1 MLTPTFNSTYTVK
14 LVILLGDDADDAVDY
29 PATELAKS
37 LQALYDQ
44 DVAPAGFFDLEKIGS
59 HLVVTLERSIGDDA
73 EVLGGRDMDEFNVV
87 EQLAAEYRE
96 AYDNGPEGQFGQTQI
111 LTLAIL
117 NTLKRHKAVVAGL
130 PCQMVKVRLVCEW
143 VMPAGMTLEQVRT
156 TLHHNRDS
164 LDLIS
169 IRGAERELAE
179 FYVKMPGGPIG
190 TYTALD
196 LVNP

>member
-1 MLTPTFNSTYTVK
+1 MRNQKTRNRRQPVPHMVRMF
-14 LVILLGDDADDAVDY
+14 
-29 PATELAKS
+29 E
-37 LQALYDQ
+37 QALRLD
-44 DVAPAGFFDLEKIGS
+44 EKMPPPDRRS
-59 HLVVTLERSIGDDA
+59 SLVKSY
-73 EVLGGRDMDEFNVV
+73 MDEFNVV
-87 EQLAAEYRE
+87 EQLAAEYQE

-117 NTLKRHKAVVAGL
+117 NTLKQHKAVVAGL

-156 TLHHNRDS
+156 TLHHNRDT

-179 FYVKMPGGPIG
+179 FYVEMPGGPIG

-196 LVNP
+196 LANP